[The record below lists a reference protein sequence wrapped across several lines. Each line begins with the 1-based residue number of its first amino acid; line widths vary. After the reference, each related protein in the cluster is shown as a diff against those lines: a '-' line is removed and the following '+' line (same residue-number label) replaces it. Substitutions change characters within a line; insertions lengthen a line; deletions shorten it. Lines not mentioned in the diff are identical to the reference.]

1 MYISNTLAS
10 TTSHVGGEAAEPN
23 ETVGDVEDDYYTR
36 MDGNSAHQ
44 HTDANI
50 SFGRNGTNITTASE
64 IVTEQNAAYTHCDM
78 AALWL
83 YLLQAYI
90 YEVLMKN

>member
-10 TTSHVGGEAAEPN
+10 TTTSHVGGEAAEPN
-23 ETVGDVEDDYYTR
+23 ALYETVGDVEDDYYTR

-50 SFGRNGTNITTASE
+50 SFGRNGTNIATAPKIE
-64 IVTEQNAAYTHCDM
+64 TEQNAAYTHCDM
-78 AALWL
+78 ASL
-83 YLLQAYI
+83 
-90 YEVLMKN
+90 